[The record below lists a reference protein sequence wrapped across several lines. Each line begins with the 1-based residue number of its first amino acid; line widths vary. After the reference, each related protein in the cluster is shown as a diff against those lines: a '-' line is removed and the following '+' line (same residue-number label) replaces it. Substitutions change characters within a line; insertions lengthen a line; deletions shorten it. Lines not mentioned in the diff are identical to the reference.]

1 MSGGKPGIRSK
12 VTSKGMSGK
21 SFRPGR
27 TTSLASRMAGRANMF
42 GMALGTISDLFP
54 SKEDSNRSDAMWRI
68 QKRMGYGYRP
78 SEQELRE
85 EINPT
90 IFKQGGTVNKLDYI
104 NKLNGECPEGYTAV
118 KFAKGGV
125 ICTTCQK
132 NKEVAAKKKNHLD
145 AIKEEMKCGGKMKSH
160 QKGGEMTNAQ
170 YKKAPLSKKVDQDL
184 KDQAAGKNAGE
195 GGTPK
200 TDSTKVAP
208 KKLIKKPTKK

>member
-1 MSGGKPGIRSK
+1 
-12 VTSKGMSGK
+12 
-21 SFRPGR
+21 
-27 TTSLASRMAGRANMF
+27 MAGRANMF
-42 GMALGTISDLFP
+42 GMALGLISDLFP
-54 SKEDSNRSDAMWRI
+54 SKEAVELDRDAWEVSKKWGINRDEVTRNDVEHYRS
-68 QKRMGYGYRP
+68 MGE
-78 SEQELRE
+78 SL
-85 EINPT
+85 
-90 IFKQGGTVNKLDYI
+90 KKGGKVNKLDYI
-104 NKLNGECPEGYTAV
+104 NKLNGECPEGYTTV

-132 NKEVAAKKKNHLD
+132 NKEVTTKKKNHLD

-184 KDQAAGKNAGE
+184 KDQATGKNAGE

-200 TDSTKVAP
+200 TDSIKAAP

>member
-1 MSGGKPGIRSK
+1 
-12 VTSKGMSGK
+12 MSGK

-90 IFKQGGTVNKLDYI
+90 IFKQGGKVNKLDYI

-145 AIKEEMKCGGKMKSH
+145 SIKEEMKCGGKMKSH

-170 YKKAPLSKKVDQDL
+170 YKKLPLSKKVDQDL
-184 KDQAAGKNAGE
+184 KDQAAGRNDGE
-195 GGTPK
+195 GGTPI
-200 TDSTKVAP
+200 TDLAASKKAAP

>member
-1 MSGGKPGIRSK
+1 MTGK
-12 VTSKGMSGK
+12 
-21 SFRPGR
+21 
-27 TTSLASRMAGRANMF
+27 ANMLMT
-42 GMALGTISDLFP
+42 GLGLLLDLIP
-54 SKEDSNRSDAMWRI
+54 SKERENSDRDAHEAAKLFGIDRTEVTE
-68 QKRMGYGYRP
+68 KDVDTYRMLK
-78 SEQELRE
+78 EQSMQLL
-85 EINPT
+85 
-90 IFKQGGTVNKLDYI
+90 KKGGKVNKLDYI

-145 AIKEEMKCGGKMKSH
+145 SIKEEMKCGGKMKSH

-184 KDQAAGKNAGE
+184 KDQAAGRNDGE
-195 GGTPK
+195 GGTPI
-200 TDSTKVAP
+200 TDLAASKKAAP

>member
-1 MSGGKPGIRSK
+1 MLKAK
-12 VTSKGMSGK
+12 
-21 SFRPGR
+21 GR
-27 TTSLASRMAGRANMF
+27 TAK
-42 GMALGTISDLFP
+42 GTIL
-54 SKEDSNRSDAMWRI
+54 
-68 QKRMGYGYRP
+68 
-78 SEQELRE
+78 
-85 EINPT
+85 
-90 IFKQGGTVNKLDYI
+90 KQGGKVNKLDYI

-160 QKGGEMTNAQ
+160 QKGGEMTNSQ

-184 KDQAAGKNAGE
+184 KDQATGKNAGE

-200 TDSTKVAP
+200 TDSIKAAP

>member
-1 MSGGKPGIRSK
+1 
-12 VTSKGMSGK
+12 
-21 SFRPGR
+21 
-27 TTSLASRMAGRANMF
+27 MAGRANML
-42 GMALGTISDLFP
+42 GMALGLISDLFP
-54 SKEDSNRSDAMWRI
+54 SKEAEELDRDAWEVSKNWGIR
-68 QKRMGYGYRP
+68 
-78 SEQELRE
+78 RE
-85 EINPT
+85 EVTRNDVERYR
-90 IFKQGGTVNKLDYI
+90 KLVEGLKKGGKVNKLDYI

-145 AIKEEMKCGGKMKSH
+145 SIKEEMKCGGKMKSH

-184 KDQAAGKNAGE
+184 KDQAAGRNDGE
-195 GGTPK
+195 GGTPI
-200 TDSTKVAP
+200 TDLAASKKAAP

>member
-1 MSGGKPGIRSK
+1 MVEGLKKGGK
-12 VTSKGMSGK
+12 
-21 SFRPGR
+21 
-27 TTSLASRMAGRANMF
+27 
-42 GMALGTISDLFP
+42 
-54 SKEDSNRSDAMWRI
+54 
-68 QKRMGYGYRP
+68 
-78 SEQELRE
+78 
-85 EINPT
+85 
-90 IFKQGGTVNKLDYI
+90 VNKLDYI

-145 AIKEEMKCGGKMKSH
+145 SIKEEMKCGGKMKSH

-184 KDQAAGKNAGE
+184 KDQAAGRNDGE
-195 GGTPK
+195 GGTPI
-200 TDSTKVAP
+200 TDLAASKKAAP

>member
-1 MSGGKPGIRSK
+1 
-12 VTSKGMSGK
+12 
-21 SFRPGR
+21 
-27 TTSLASRMAGRANMF
+27 MAGRANML
-42 GMALGTISDLFP
+42 GMALGLISDLFA
-54 SKEDSNRSDAMWRI
+54 SKEERDRSDAIWRI
-68 QKRMGYGYRP
+68 QKRFGSGYP
-78 SEQELRE
+78 ISEEEIRE

-90 IFKQGGTVNKLDYI
+90 IFKEGGKVNKLDYI
-104 NKLNGECPEGYTAV
+104 NRLNGECPEGYTAV

-145 AIKEEMKCGGKMKSH
+145 SIKEEMKCGGKMKSH

-184 KDQAAGKNAGE
+184 MDQAAGKNAGE

-200 TDSTKVAP
+200 TDLAKSAP